1 MPQRVHVRLTFHRCG
16 TRLKNAVDRK
26 PIFTRI
32 RRSCLLCPL
41 TVMAAPAMHIHR
53 TGSVDIS
60 WKQLGEQRPP
70 PLSPARSPR
79 YSGTPAR
86 ASSRSPPRSTSPSRT
101 PLERNPAYEPRPT
114 ASSTACV
121 ARFDLDP
128 DADLEEKETLAAAR
142 ATALTTARPAF
153 SSASST
159 SSASPSLSSSYSLS
173 ARRDVSTASRPE
185 VFAARSQGRALTVD
199 FVAISADMKSYVD
212 DIEKTQHELRGLQ
225 LSFVDFEAQL
235 RQAADRERL
244 IQTMYAEKM
253 GGGGVGAEEQRQQQR
268 LHAGRL
274 GEESTPA
281 SSSPSLHV
289 SSAEHWL
296 DVEGMNR
303 GDHVT
308 SLRHED
314 TPLAGASSAAAR
326 RDDRR
331 RQFEYGGRTDQGP

>member
-1 MPQRVHVRLTFHRCG
+1 
-16 TRLKNAVDRK
+16 
-26 PIFTRI
+26 
-32 RRSCLLCPL
+32 
-41 TVMAAPAMHIHR
+41 MAAPAMHIHR

-86 ASSRSPPRSTSPSRT
+86 ASSRSPPRSTSPNRT

-114 ASSTACV
+114 APSTTCV

-128 DADLEEKETLAAAR
+128 DAGLEEKETLAAAR
-142 ATALTTARPAF
+142 ATALTTITTSARPAF
-153 SSASST
+153 SSASSP
-159 SSASPSLSSSYSLS
+159 SSASPSSSSYSPF

-212 DIEKTQHELRGLQ
+212 DIEKTQHELRALQ

-268 LHAGRL
+268 RLHAGGL

-296 DVEGMNR
+296 DVEGMDR